1 MIEEYNNY
9 LLEAVPRL
17 THNGRYSVAIA
28 ISKCE
33 KNTTQ
38 NKVFVAD
45 DKIWYILEI
54 EAAKESINFG
64 KNLIFRN
71 MVGF

>member
-17 THNGRYSVAIA
+17 THNGRYSVAVV
-28 ISKCE
+28 ISKCVNNVSQ
-33 KNTTQ
+33 K
-38 NKVFVAD
+38 KIFVAD

-54 EAAKESINFG
+54 EAVKESINFG
-64 KNLIFRN
+64 KNLILRN